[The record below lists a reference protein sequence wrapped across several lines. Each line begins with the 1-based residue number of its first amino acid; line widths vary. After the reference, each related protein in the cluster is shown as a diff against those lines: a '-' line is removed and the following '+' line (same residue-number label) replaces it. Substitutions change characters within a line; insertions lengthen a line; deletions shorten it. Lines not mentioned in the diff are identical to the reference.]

1 MESYKNET
9 LGLLRFMANYMK
21 GFNYKDNTYKDN
33 LLLIETG
40 LAAYSVDKLKEYKV
54 DENEFNHG
62 KIGLCHVL
70 TLLEKVVP
78 EKDQDEFFFQYLNS
92 TNMILTAMQNEDINL
107 AIVDGSRVNIYRGD
121 NNEILGIRVG
131 KEIEPKNRILTLLT
145 MLKNKE
151 KGISNQLR

>member
-1 MESYKNET
+1 
-9 LGLLRFMANYMK
+9 
-21 GFNYKDNTYKDN
+21 
-33 LLLIETG
+33 
-40 LAAYSVDKLKEYKV
+40 
-54 DENEFNHG
+54 
-62 KIGLCHVL
+62 
-70 TLLEKVVP
+70 
-78 EKDQDEFFFQYLNS
+78 
-92 TNMILTAMQNEDINL
+92 MILTAMQNEDINL